1 MSQRVP
7 SAACKRKR
15 KLVFYADALAQ
26 AGRMAAQSGV
36 PCYPYRCVD
45 CGYYHLS
52 HNASG
57 PRVPPPGG
65 R

>member
-1 MSQRVP
+1 M
-7 SAACKRKR
+7 SAAGSAPSSACMRKR

-26 AGRMAAQSGV
+26 SARMAGQSGT
-36 PCYPYRCVD
+36 PCYPYRCQD

-57 PRVPPPGG
+57 PRAPARG
-65 R
+65 